1 MRGKENGLEDVGREN
16 DARTEHKA
24 GNGSS
29 DSLEIDPVRP
39 GVGDTITLSLE
50 TI

>member
-1 MRGKENGLEDVGREN
+1 MGGKGNGLKDVGREN
-16 DARTEHKA
+16 DAGTEHKA
-24 GNGSS
+24 SNRSP
-29 DSLEIDPVRP
+29 DFLEIHPVRP